1 MIVTIDGPAG
11 SGKTSAARGLA
22 ARLGFEVLD
31 TGAMYRAVAVAAL
44 RGGVAVDDPATLAA
58 LLSRIRIEMPP
69 GHVRLNDEDVSL
81 VIRTPEVS
89 QAASKVASVRVVREF
104 LVGLQRMIAD
114 GRDMVTEGRDQGT
127 VVFPEADCK
136 FFLQADRE
144 ERARRRLAEIHDR
157 GSRHVT
163 FEEVLAQ
170 QEERDRRD
178 ASRDLAPMV
187 AADDAKII
195 DTSNMTPDEVLDQL
209 EREVRR
215 CLPV

>member
-44 RGGVAVDDPATLAA
+44 REGVRVDDEAA
-58 LLSRIRIEMPP
+58 LAELLTRVRIEMPP
-69 GHVRLNDEDVSL
+69 GHVVLNGQDVSL
-81 VIRTPEVS
+81 AIRTPEVS
-89 QAASKVASVRVVREF
+89 QAASRVASMRVVRRF
-104 LVGLQRMIAD
+104 LVDLQRAIAA
-114 GRDMVTEGRDQGT
+114 GRNMVCEGRDQGT
-127 VVFPEADCK
+127 VVFADAACK
-136 FFLQADRE
+136 FFLEAKRD

-157 GSRHVT
+157 GSKHVT

-187 AADDAKII
+187 AAPDAKVI
-195 DTSNMTPDEVLDQL
+195 DTTDMTPDEVLDQL

>member
-44 RGGVAVDDPATLAA
+44 RAAVSVDDRLALAA
-58 LLSRIRIEMPP
+58 LLERTSIEMPP
-69 GHVRLNDEDVSL
+69 GHVLLNGEDVSL
-81 VIRTPEVS
+81 AIRTPEVS
-89 QAASKVASVRVVREF
+89 QSASKVASVRVVREF
-104 LVGLQRMIAD
+104 LVGLQRAIAS
-114 GRDMVTEGRDQGT
+114 GRDMVCEGRDQGT
-127 VVFPEADCK
+127 VVFPSADCK
-136 FFLQADRE
+136 FFLQAGRE

-178 ASRDLAPMV
+178 ASRDLAPMTA
-187 AADDAKII
+187 AADAKVI
-195 DTSNMTPDEVLDQL
+195 DTTDLTPDEVLDLL